1 MAELVD
7 PCCDIV
13 LVGDSLGMVLHG
25 LESTLGVTLEMMILH
40 GKAVRRGLER
50 ALMVVDLPFGT
61 YEESPQQALRTSAR
75 VMAETGCAAVK
86 LEGGAAMAETIAD
99 RKSTRL
105 NSSHLCAA
113 RMPSSAL
120 NNKLKYRFRHR

>member
-25 LESTLGVTLEMMILH
+25 LEPTLGVKLEMMLLH

-50 ALMVVDLPFGT
+50 ALLVVDLPFGT
-61 YEESPQQALRTSAR
+61 YEERPQQALRTSAR
-75 VMAETGCAAVK
+75 VLAGTRCAAVK
-86 LEGGAAMAETIAD
+86 IERSEELTSELQSLMAQPYD
-99 RKSTRL
+99 
-105 NSSHLCAA
+105 
-113 RMPSSAL
+113 
-120 NNKLKYRFRHR
+120 